1 MLERAKVTACKS
13 RGGKHL
19 GPCAPLMLAAAAPAR
34 CGACGAFARKRDHA
48 WRWCTSAHG
57 RVRRPAGSAGAA
69 LHCRSPSSAGG
80 GARARAETRRPISGD
95 DANVA
100 KDALACVRRLVRAR
114 DGRKADGDSHVA
126 SPACNVVTRHVARR
140 YGDLPDL
147 QDTSP
152 TGRFREVP
160 FSLSLCL

>member
-1 MLERAKVTACKS
+1 M
-13 RGGKHL
+13 
-19 GPCAPLMLAAAAPAR
+19 
-34 CGACGAFARKRDHA
+34 
-48 WRWCTSAHG
+48 
-57 RVRRPAGSAGAA
+57 
-69 LHCRSPSSAGG
+69 
-80 GARARAETRRPISGD
+80 
-95 DANVA
+95 
-100 KDALACVRRLVRAR
+100 RRLVRAR

-160 FSLSLCL
+160 FSLSVCSTRHLCLCSGCYTRPHLPHGEGVAEHPPLRGEVAPAASNHIAHSQSHGKEQPTLKTRSMAGGSRREWPRLQPARRQEASARATTGATHQEGGPRQPSAAPGASPW